1 MDHSS
6 SNKTLAYLKQEIQLK
21 AKNGLDFIVAASILW
36 FAITVIWTLD
46 QSSYNKSIFTF
57 MIGSLMLPLAFA
69 FSKLFATT
77 WKIKGNPLQPLG
89 MWLNVAQVFYFPFL
103 IFILLKSPDY
113 CIMTFAII
121 TGAHFLPYA
130 WFYDEKAYAAAA
142 AVIPIGGLL
151 ITLNFDDQQLWIT
164 PLFTAIILSTLA
176 LIIFIRWNK
185 FTNSVSS

>member
-6 SNKTLAYLKQEIQLK
+6 NNKTLADLKQEIQLK

-57 MIGSLMLPLAFA
+57 MIGGLMLPLAFG

-89 MWLNVAQVFYFPFL
+89 MWLSVAQVFYFPFL
-103 IFILLKSPDY
+103 IFILLKSPEY
-113 CIMTFAII
+113 FIMTFAII

-130 WFYDEKAYAAAA
+130 WFYDEKAYAATA
-142 AVIPIGGLL
+142 AVIPIGSLL

-164 PLFTAIILSTLA
+164 PFFTAITLSTLA
-176 LIIFIRWNK
+176 LIIFFRWSK
-185 FTNSVSS
+185 FANSVSS

>member
-6 SNKTLAYLKQEIQLK
+6 SNKTLADLKQEIQLK
-21 AKNGLDFIVAASILW
+21 AKNGLEFIVAASILW

-57 MIGSLMLPLAFA
+57 MIGGLMLPLAFA
-69 FSKLFATT
+69 FFKLFATT

-113 CIMTFAII
+113 FIMTFAII

-142 AVIPIGGLL
+142 AVIPIGSLL

-164 PLFTAIILSTLA
+164 PFFTAIILCTLA

-185 FTNSVSS
+185 FANSVSS